1 MKSIGIMTDSHSGIS
16 REDAEKLGI
25 RVLPMPFYMNDECYY
40 EEVTLSREIFFQKME
55 EGIAVSTSQPSPES
69 VMNMWDEMLQE
80 YEQVLYLPM
89 SSGLSG
95 SCSTACALAS
105 DEKYEGKVFVVD
117 NGRVSTPLYRSILD
131 AMELVKEGYDASA
144 TKEILEEYKSSMVIY
159 LGVNTL
165 EYLKKG
171 GRLTPTSAAIGTLL
185 NIKPVLKL
193 DVGTLDV
200 YQKCRGFAKAK
211 KIMLEAMH
219 NDLETRF
226 KEAHEK
232 GELYLLAASS
242 ATPEVTEQWV
252 QEIKAEFPGMEVQ
265 CANLSLGICCH
276 TGPGALGI
284 GWSRK
289 PVRSER

>member
-16 REDAEKLGI
+16 RSDAEKLGI
-25 RVLPMPFYMNDECYY
+25 WVLPMPFYMNDECYY
-40 EEVTLSREIFFQKME
+40 EEITLSRDTFFQKME
-55 EGIAVSTSQPSPES
+55 EGIVVSTSQPSPES
-69 VMNMWDEMLQE
+69 VMNMWDEMLLE
-80 YEQVLYLPM
+80 YEKVLYLPM

-131 AMELVKEGYDASA
+131 AMELVEEGYDAA
-144 TKEILEEYKSSMVIY
+144 KIREILEEYKSSMVIY

-171 GRLTPTSAAIGTLL
+171 GRLTSAAAAVGTLL

-193 DVGTLDV
+193 DVGALYV
-200 YQKCRGFAKAK
+200 YQKCRGLSKAK
-211 KIMLEAMH
+211 KIMLESMH
-219 NDLETRF
+219 HDLETRF

-242 ATPEVTEQWV
+242 ASQEVTEKWV
-252 QEIKAEFPGMEVQ
+252 EEIKAEFPGMEVL
-265 CANLSLGICCH
+265 CGNLSLGICCH

-289 PVRSER
+289 PVRPL